1 MRKNIGVNVK
11 AAIRVAVD
19 VLPPESG
26 FFFGTEDV
34 DEWYWQDLEHTVK
47 VVNRCEVLD
56 AQPNEYWDFEYQS
69 APGDLL
75 NTEKRKESPV
85 SYPTVDPREMF
96 TPEETAAITAGM
108 VPTHVVVCLGG
119 LSVHVNGSPMFGCL
133 VYGPFTEDEVAEKA
147 KEIQRL
153 EGGAILVRPLV
164 DLANTYRRIS
174 AD

>member
-1 MRKNIGVNVK
+1 M
-11 AAIRVAVD
+11 
-19 VLPPESG
+19 
-26 FFFGTEDV
+26 
-34 DEWYWQDLEHTVK
+34 
-47 VVNRCEVLD
+47 
-56 AQPNEYWDFEYQS
+56 
-69 APGDLL
+69 
-75 NTEKRKESPV
+75 

-96 TPEETAAITAGM
+96 TPEMDDKTIVAGM

-119 LSVHVNGSPMFGCL
+119 LSVHVNGQPYFGCL
-133 VYGPFTEDEVAEKA
+133 VYGPFTEDEVEQKA